1 VIWLHI
7 QFEATDGEIVT
18 MALMGIYVV
27 LVIVGEVIAVMVG
40 LSLDETFPTLSLP
53 IALSLF
59 FSVLA
64 VMWPVAILIHDRVR
78 PGTA

>member
-1 VIWLHI
+1 
-7 QFEATDGEIVT
+7 

-64 VMWPVAILIHDRVR
+64 VMWPVAILIHDRIR